1 VVILE
6 FELKTELYTSPDLL
20 EDKFD
25 SPWTSEII
33 FLLNSFFAISRT

>member
-1 VVILE
+1 MKLSKICRSENVADVVILE

-25 SPWTSEII
+25 SP
-33 FLLNSFFAISRT
+33 